1 MIFAHA
7 NILEIKNILEMLYNI
22 CIIGF
27 RWVRNCEKIGGK
39 SRGAVP
45 FGTDK
50 AANVTYF
57 PSYFLSKLKNSLNNS
72 GEIVKYS

>member
-22 CIIGF
+22 RMHNTVGF

-50 AANVTYF
+50 AANVMYTF
-57 PSYFLSKLKNSLNNS
+57 HNIFSVSSK
-72 GEIVKYS
+72 IF